1 MAPWKPQNVK
11 ILAYQALQGMM
22 KKGVAIQRN
31 GQACSLVYICSN
43 TMRSA
48 GLDCNQPCAWERL
61 YSQWCRLLG
70 LRETSV
76 YVCPYKL
83 WLQRGSHI
91 ACLTCLVQSVGLL
104 PLHAGQGEEEV
115 ITYQIAPLSTLS
127 THARLIYSRIRV
139 DILRYEL
146 WAPLINY
153 SDVKMEKAECLHDL
167 QTQTL

>member
-1 MAPWKPQNVK
+1 MVKPVAWYIFVPTPWDRW
-11 ILAYQALQGMM
+11 AWT
-22 KKGVAIQRN
+22 R
-31 GQACSLVYICSN
+31 
-43 TMRSA
+43 
-48 GLDCNQPCAWERL
+48 CNQPCAWERL

-76 YVCPYKL
+76 YVCPYRL

-91 ACLTCLVQSVGLL
+91 ACLTCLVQLPVGLL
-104 PLHAGQGEEEV
+104 LLHTGQREEEV

-127 THARLIYSRIRV
+127 THARLIYSRIHV

-153 SDVKMEKAECLHDL
+153 SDAKWKKPSACTTSKHIHYKQSLTSNYTIIIVLL
-167 QTQTL
+167 TPF